1 MKFRQFSLLIHL
13 PFTSAFLF
21 SQKLIPF
28 ARRPFSTVLRSKNT
42 RKMSSNQQ
50 QQQQRDLVMDDF
62 CIRQFNNPG
71 YTGTQVKYDI
81 QEFENRI
88 NEFYRSGEY
97 PLVDGY
103 APFW

>member
-1 MKFRQFSLLIHL
+1 MKIRQFLLIHL
-13 PFTSAFLF
+13 PLPSAFLF
-21 SQKLIPF
+21 PHKLHLF
-28 ARRPFSTVLRSKNT
+28 TKGLVSTLIRSEIA

-50 QQQQRDLVMDDF
+50 QQHDLVMDDF

-71 YTGTQVKYDI
+71 YTGTQVKYHI

-88 NEFYRSGEY
+88 NEFYQSGKY